1 MALGWND
8 VQRMKRVEAQANE
21 LGFMFATGRLSFDS
35 NYSDGGLLVLKPL
48 GDALPHYSR
57 DAEIKYG
64 TLEQIETWL
73 GGLVWAREY
82 DSMLNL
88 SNNKGRE
95 KKEQQERNRQLM
107 LTIKIGKTIE
117 GELV

>member
-1 MALGWND
+1 MAIGWND

-21 LGFMFATGRLSFDS
+21 LGFMFATGRLSFDPS
-35 NYSDGGLLVLKPL
+35 NSDSGLIVLKPL

-73 GGLVWAREY
+73 AGVVWARQY
-82 DSMLNL
+82 DDLLKISH
-88 SNNKGRE
+88 SKKRE
-95 KKEQQERNRQLM
+95 SKEQLIRHAQLIE
-107 LTIKIGKTIE
+107 TIKLGKNIE